1 MRHKEKSFRRRHFS
15 LADYIII
22 AMLAA
27 IGIAIKVVIVPLAHI
42 ITGPLFIP
50 GGVLA
55 GGFYM
60 MFLVMGMALVK
71 KRGAAFAVSLIQAV
85 LVTISGTLGSH
96 GAASII
102 TYTIPGLVVEL
113 WFFVSRHKGCCAFC
127 CFVGGMLANMAGS
140 FTVNMAI
147 FNLPLV
153 PLLLSLCV
161 SALSGGLGGL
171 VANMVVRN
179 VEKLAIIKNNEMERE
194 A

>member
-1 MRHKEKSFRRRHFS
+1 MRHKEKSFRRQHFS
-15 LADYIII
+15 LVDYIII

-102 TYTIPGLVVEL
+102 TYTVPGLVVEL
-113 WFFVSRHKGCCAFC
+113 WFFISRHKGCCTFC

-140 FTVNMAI
+140 FTVNLAI
-147 FNLPLV
+147 FNLPFV
-153 PLLLSLCV
+153 PLMLSLSV

-171 VANMVVRN
+171 VANMVARN
-179 VEKLAIIKNNEMERE
+179 VERLGIIKNNDKESE